1 MSRIYLVRHGQAG
14 TRDDYDSLS
23 RRGREQSRFLGEYLA
38 AQNIVFAAAYTGSML
53 RQQKTAEELSR
64 GYTQAGDQF
73 PAITVDNEWNEFD
86 LSGVYRELA
95 PLLSAADSDFR
106 REYAALCEQARQ
118 NAASADAPVHREWL
132 PCDTKLVDA
141 WIDGRFP
148 FAGEGWD
155 QFLRR
160 IAACRR
166 KLDSAGSQDNIII
179 FTSAVPVA
187 IWAGL
192 SLDICDQRV
201 MRLAAVLYNTSYTIL
216 RLQQEQL
223 RLFAFN
229 AIPHLLTPDLRT
241 HR

>member
-14 TRDDYDSLS
+14 TRDAYDSLS
-23 RRGREQSRFLGEYLA
+23 ERGRQQSRCLGEYLA
-38 AQNIVFAAAYTGSML
+38 AQDIRFAAAYTGTML
-53 RQQKTAEELSR
+53 RQQQTAEELSR
-64 GYTQAGDQF
+64 GYTQAGGHF
-73 PAITVDNEWNEFD
+73 PTIMVDEDWNEFD

-95 PLLSAADSDFR
+95 PPLSAADPEFR
-106 REYAALCEQARQ
+106 REYAALCEQVRQ

-141 WIDGRFP
+141 WIAGRFP
-148 FAGEGWD
+148 FPGESWEK
-155 QFLRR
+155 FVRR
-160 IAACRR
+160 IAGCRR
-166 KLDSAGSQDNIII
+166 KLDSAGNQENIII

-187 IWAGL
+187 VWAAL

-216 RLQQEQL
+216 RLQEEQL

-229 AIPHLLTPDLRT
+229 AIPHLLTPKLRT

>member
-14 TRDDYDSLS
+14 TRDAYDSLS
-23 RRGREQSRFLGEYLA
+23 DRGREQSRLLGEYLA
-38 AQNIVFAAAYTGSML
+38 AQKIQFTAAYTGAML
-53 RQQKTAEELSR
+53 RQQQTAEELSR
-64 GYTQAGDQF
+64 GYTRAGGHF
-73 PAITVDNEWNEFD
+73 PPVTVDDAWNEFD

-95 PLLSAADSDFR
+95 PLLSAADADFR
-106 REYAALCEQARQ
+106 REYAALCAQVRQ

-141 WIDGRFP
+141 WIAARFP
-148 FAGEGWD
+148 FTGESWEN
-155 QFLRR
+155 FVHR
-160 IAACRR
+160 IAGCRR
-166 KLDSAGSQDNIII
+166 RLQATAERDNLVLV
-179 FTSAVPVA
+179 TSAVPVA

-192 SLDICDQRV
+192 ALDICDERV

-216 RLQQEQL
+216 RLQEEQL

-229 AIPHLLTPDLRT
+229 AIPHLITPELRS

>member
-1 MSRIYLVRHGQAG
+1 L
-14 TRDDYDSLS
+14 
-23 RRGREQSRFLGEYLA
+23 LGEYLA
-38 AQNIVFAAAYTGSML
+38 AQKIQFTAAYTGAML
-53 RQQKTAEELSR
+53 RQQQTAEELSR
-64 GYTQAGDQF
+64 GYTRAVGHF
-73 PAITVDNEWNEFD
+73 PPVTVDDAWNEFD
-86 LSGVYRELA
+86 LSGVYREIA
-95 PLLSAADSDFR
+95 PLLSVADADFR
-106 REYAALCEQARQ
+106 REYAALCAQVRR

-141 WIDGRFP
+141 WIAGRFP
-148 FAGEGWD
+148 FAGESWE

-160 IAACRR
+160 ISGCRR
-166 KLDSAGSQDNIII
+166 KMQSAADRDNIVV

-192 SLDICDQRV
+192 SLDFCDQRV

-216 RLQQEQL
+216 RLQEEQL

-229 AIPHLLTPDLRT
+229 AIPHLVTPELRS

>member
-1 MSRIYLVRHGQAG
+1 LSRIYLVRHGQAG

-23 RRGREQSRFLGEYLA
+23 ERGRQQSRLLGEYLA
-38 AQNIVFAAAYTGSML
+38 AQNIPFAAAYTGAML
-53 RQQKTAEELSR
+53 RQQQTADELSR
-64 GYTQAGDQF
+64 GYAQVGGYF
-73 PAITVDNEWNEFD
+73 PAIIVDEEWNEFD

-95 PLLSAADSDFR
+95 PMLSAAEPDFG
-106 REYAALCEQARQ
+106 REYAALCEQVRQ
-118 NAASADAPVHREWL
+118 SATSDASVHREWL

-141 WIDGRFP
+141 WIAGRFP
-148 FAGEGWD
+148 FAGESWE
-155 QFLRR
+155 QFVRR
-160 IAACRR
+160 IAGCRR
-166 KLDSAGSQDNIII
+166 KLQPAGSQDNIII

-192 SLDICDQRV
+192 SLDLCDQRV

-216 RLQQEQL
+216 RLQKEQL

-229 AIPHLLTPDLRT
+229 AIPHLLTTDMRT

>member
-38 AQNIVFAAAYTGSML
+38 AQNISFVAAYTGAML
-53 RQQKTAEELSR
+53 RQQQTAEELSR
-64 GYTQAGDQF
+64 GYTQAGGQF
-73 PAITVDNEWNEFD
+73 PAIVVDKDWNEFD

-95 PLLSAADSDFR
+95 PLLSAADPDFR

-141 WIDGRFP
+141 WIAGRSP
-148 FAGEGWD
+148 FAGESWER
-155 QFLRR
+155 FVAR
-160 IAACRR
+160 IAGCRR
-166 KLDSAGSQDNIII
+166 NLQSASDQDNIIV

-192 SLDICDQRV
+192 SLDIYDQRV

-223 RLFAFN
+223 RLFGFN

>member
-23 RRGREQSRFLGEYLA
+23 HRGREQSRFLGEDLA
-38 AQNIVFAAAYTGSML
+38 AQNIRFTAAYTGAML
-53 RQQKTAEELSR
+53 RQQQTAEELGR
-64 GYTQAGDQF
+64 GYVRAGGHF
-73 PAITVDNEWNEFD
+73 PAITVDEDWNEFD

-95 PLLSAADSDFR
+95 PLLSAADPDFR
-106 REYAALCEQARQ
+106 REYAALCEQVRQ

-132 PCDTKLVDA
+132 PCDTRLVDA
-141 WIDGRFP
+141 WIAGRFP
-148 FAGEGWD
+148 FPGESWD
-155 QFLRR
+155 QFVRR
-160 IAACRR
+160 IVGYRR
-166 KLDSAGSQDNIII
+166 KLHSAGSQDNIII

-192 SLDICDQRV
+192 SLDFCDQRV

-216 RLQQEQL
+216 RLHEEQL

-241 HR
+241 RR

>member
-1 MSRIYLVRHGQAG
+1 LSRIYLVRHGQAG

-23 RRGREQSRFLGEYLA
+23 KRGREQSRFLGQHLA
-38 AQNIVFAAAYTGSML
+38 AQSIAFAAAYTGAML
-53 RQQKTAEELSR
+53 RQQQTAEELSR
-64 GYTQAGDQF
+64 GYTQAGGHF
-73 PAITVDNEWNEFD
+73 PVITVDEDWNEFD

-95 PLLSAADSDFR
+95 PLLSAADPDFR

-118 NAASADAPVHREWL
+118 NAASADAPVHRQWL

-141 WIDGRFP
+141 WIAGRFP
-148 FAGEGWD
+148 YPGESWE
-155 QFLRR
+155 QFVRR
-160 IAACRR
+160 IAGCRR
-166 KLDSAGSQDNIII
+166 KLELVGSQDNIII

-187 IWAGL
+187 VWAGL

>member
-14 TRDDYDSLS
+14 TRDHYDSLS
-23 RRGREQSRFLGEYLA
+23 KRGREPSRFLGEYLA
-38 AQNIVFAAAYTGSML
+38 EQNISFAAACTGAML
-53 RQQKTAEELSR
+53 RQQQTAEELSR
-64 GYTQAGDQF
+64 GYAQAGGQF
-73 PAITVDNEWNEFD
+73 PAITVDENWNEFD

-95 PLLSAADSDFR
+95 PMLSAADSDFR

-118 NAASADAPVHREWL
+118 NAASADAPVHRQWR

-141 WIDGRFP
+141 WIAGRFP
-148 FAGEGWD
+148 FPGESWEG
-155 QFLRR
+155 FVRR
-160 IAACRR
+160 IAGCRR
-166 KLDSAGSQDNIII
+166 KLDWAGSQDNIII

-187 IWAGL
+187 IWAAL

-201 MRLAAVLYNTSYTIL
+201 MRLAAVLYNASYTIL
-216 RLQQEQL
+216 RLQEEQL
-223 RLFAFN
+223 RLFTFN

>member
-23 RRGREQSRFLGEYLA
+23 QRGREQSRLLGEHLA
-38 AQNIVFAAAYTGSML
+38 AQNISFAAAYTGAML
-53 RQQKTAEELSR
+53 RQQQTAEELSR
-64 GYTQAGDQF
+64 GYAQAGGHF
-73 PAITVDNEWNEFD
+73 PAIAVDEGWNEFD

-95 PLLSAADSDFR
+95 PLLAAADPDFR
-106 REYAALCEQARQ
+106 REYAALREQLRQ
-118 NAASADAPVHREWL
+118 SAAAADAPVHREWL

-141 WIDGRFP
+141 WIAGRFSFP
-148 FAGEGWD
+148 GESWE
-155 QFLRR
+155 QFVRR
-160 IAACRR
+160 IAGCRR
-166 KLDSAGSQDNIII
+166 KLRSAGSQDNIII

-192 SLDICDQRV
+192 SLDLCDQRV

-216 RLQQEQL
+216 RLREEQL

-229 AIPHLLTPDLRT
+229 AIPHLLTPELRT

>member
-1 MSRIYLVRHGQAG
+1 
-14 TRDDYDSLS
+14 
-23 RRGREQSRFLGEYLA
+23 LGEYLA
-38 AQNIVFAAAYTGSML
+38 AQDFRFSMAYTGAML
-53 RQQKTAEELSR
+53 RQQQTAEELSQ
-64 GYTQAGDQF
+64 GYARAGGHF
-73 PAITVDNEWNEFD
+73 PAITVDEDWNEFD

-106 REYAALCEQARQ
+106 REYAALCEQVRQ
-118 NAASADAPVHREWL
+118 NTASADAPVHREWL

-141 WIDGRFP
+141 WIAGRFSFP
-148 FAGEGWD
+148 GESWEQFA
-155 QFLRR
+155 RR
-160 IAACRR
+160 IAGCRR
-166 KLDSAGSQDNIII
+166 KLESAGSQDNIII

-192 SLDICDQRV
+192 SLDLCDQRV

-216 RLQQEQL
+216 RLREEQL

-229 AIPHLLTPDLRT
+229 AIPHLLTPELRT

>member
-1 MSRIYLVRHGQAG
+1 MSTLTLVRHGQAG

-23 RRGREQSRFLGEYLA
+23 SRGREQSRFLGQYLA
-38 AQNIVFAAAYTGSML
+38 AQNISFAAAYTGAML
-53 RQQKTAEELSR
+53 RQQQTAEELSR
-64 GYTQAGDQF
+64 GYAQAGGQF
-73 PAITVDNEWNEFD
+73 PAITVDDNWNEFD

-95 PLLSAADSDFR
+95 PMLSAADSDFR
-106 REYAALCEQARQ
+106 REYAALCEQVRE
-118 NAASADAPVHREWL
+118 NTASADAPVHREWL

-141 WIDGRFP
+141 WIAGRFP
-148 FAGEGWD
+148 FPGESWE
-155 QFLRR
+155 QFVGRV
-160 IAACRR
+160 AACRR
-166 KLDSAGSQDNIII
+166 KLQLAGSQDNIII

-216 RLQQEQL
+216 RLHQEHL